1 MKVNIKLGNVNHTIH
16 LGAVV
21 KQKLFSGGSIDTI
34 ILGADGTYAQK
45 DSKDTNIAQIIEG
58 LAFMTEQRLNAFYD
72 VNGRY
77 PSKILYYL
85 HAVAFIQCCLGIFQ
99 TNLFTCNGLYI

>member
-45 DSKDTNIAQIIEG
+45 DSKDSKGTART
-58 LAFMTEQRLNAFYD
+58 LAALTGSIDGTFGHLVD
-72 VNGRY
+72 
-77 PSKILYYL
+77 L
-85 HAVAFIQCCLGIFQ
+85 
-99 TNLFTCNGLYI
+99 